1 MGNQIDSN
9 GPPVFNNKYNI
20 ISQIGEGKT
29 AMVYLA
35 EEIADP
41 TKKVAIKILKK
52 TLKVKRTS
60 SGRNLLSCMATSN
73 DQNLKFAKKEMEIH
87 SKLDHETIVKV
98 IECGEHGKL
107 KNYNNK

>member
-1 MGNQIDSN
+1 
-9 GPPVFNNKYNI
+9 
-20 ISQIGEGKT
+20 
-29 AMVYLA
+29 
-35 EEIADP
+35 
-41 TKKVAIKILKK
+41 
-52 TLKVKRTS
+52 
-60 SGRNLLSCMATSN
+60 MATTN

>member
-35 EEIADP
+35 EEISDP
-41 TKKVAIKILKK
+41 T
-52 TLKVKRTS
+52 
-60 SGRNLLSCMATSN
+60 N
-73 DQNLKFAKKEMEIH
+73 
-87 SKLDHETIVKV
+87 
-98 IECGEHGKL
+98 
-107 KNYNNK
+107 